1 MFLYIPIDP
10 NRFFTLD
17 PMTSFHVP
25 QFYLRGAQI
34 RIGCLE
40 LDLSSCTSCALRAD
54 TVNKFD
60 QVYHDNEGL

>member
-1 MFLYIPIDP
+1 
-10 NRFFTLD
+10 
-17 PMTSFHVP
+17 MTSFHVP